1 MKSLIPLVVFS
12 VLSISIVVQEPLNN
26 SLISNIEFPATK
38 FQKKSILF
46 ILSSEIING
55 FCQNNTKKSHQI
67 YHDQDMLSQILDKT
81 SKYCEKVKKV
91 ALSFTCIEIIESKK
105 YVYRKGA
112 TLIINAF
119 GDIPEVHDFD
129 VRNLK
134 LQKIVK
140 DKFIYEY
147 RLVKKDSTLEENRT
161 LLQKNRRKKYKEN
174 AELQIQYKGQFVLYG
189 PVGFLS
195 NYWQKYFNYEIVGE
209 ELLDEKKT
217 IVVEASP
224 SPANKENRNFAKIW
238 IDEEDFSILQIEWQ
252 PQSIADYQRKI
263 QESRRGNLEEK
274 VIWNIK
280 YGVEKNGIKFPSK
293 QLIQRILVDY
303 NWKKKIMEEVSFTYS
318 DYKFFDINSDIKI
331 EPQFPQPSFF
341 VNISLF
347 IKYKTKEAN

>member
-1 MKSLIPLVVFS
+1 MKNPILLVGFIALSICAIAQESLNDSLI
-12 VLSISIVVQEPLNN
+12 NN
-26 SLISNIEFPATK
+26 IKFPANV
-38 FQKKSILF
+38 FQKRSIPF
-46 ILSSEIING
+46 SIGTMIIHG
-55 FCQNNTKKSHQI
+55 FNQNISTKNFQI
-67 YHDQDMLSQILDKT
+67 YHDQDKLSQILDKT

-91 ALSFTCIEIIESKK
+91 ALSFTCTEIIESKK

-129 VRNLK
+129 VRDLK

-174 AELQIQYKGQFVLYG
+174 AELKIQYKGQFVLYG

-195 NYWQKYFNYEIVGE
+195 NYWQEYFDYEIVGE
-209 ELLDEKKT
+209 ELLDKKNT

-224 SPANKENRNFAKIW
+224 NPANKENRNFAKIW

-293 QLIQRILVDY
+293 QLIQRVLVDY
-303 NWKKKIMEEVSFTYS
+303 EWKKKIMEEVSFTYS
-318 DYKFFDINSDIKI
+318 DYKFFDISSDIKI

>member
-12 VLSISIVVQEPLNN
+12 VLSISIIVQEPLNN
-26 SLISNIEFPATK
+26 SLINNIEFSGEV
-38 FQKKSILF
+38 FQKKS
-46 ILSSEIING
+46 SSFFVVSKTING
-55 FCQNNTKKSHQI
+55 FNQNNFPISHQI
-67 YHDQDMLSQILDKT
+67 YHDQDKLGQILDRT
-81 SKYCEKVKKV
+81 SMYCEKVKKV
-91 ALSFTCIEIIESKK
+91 ALSFTCTENIESNK

-129 VRNLK
+129 VRDLK

-174 AELQIQYKGQFVLYG
+174 AELKIQYKGQFVLYG

-195 NYWQKYFNYEIVGE
+195 NYWQKYFDYEIVGE
-209 ELLDEKKT
+209 ELLDKKNT

-224 SPANKENRNFAKIW
+224 NPANKENRNFAKIW
-238 IDEEDFSILQIEWQ
+238 LDEKDFSILQIEWQ
-252 PQSIADYQRKI
+252 PQSIADYQRKM

-280 YGVEKNGIKFPSK
+280 YGVEKNAIKFPSK

-303 NWKKKIMEEVSFTYS
+303 NWKKKIMEEVSFVYS
-318 DYKFFDINSDIKI
+318 DYKFFNTNLDNRK
-331 EPQFPQPSFF
+331 
-341 VNISLF
+341 
-347 IKYKTKEAN
+347 

>member
-1 MKSLIPLVVFS
+1 MKKIMYQVLILPLLFCTVNKQRLEGKF
-12 VLSISIVVQEPLNN
+12 
-26 SLISNIEFPATK
+26 IEDGVEA
-38 FQKKSILF
+38 
-46 ILSSEIING
+46 IINHRATA
-55 FCQNNTKKSHQI
+55 NITVKPNLYIHELNLNSDQI
-67 YHDQDMLSQILDKT
+67 KLKNILEKAAE
-81 SKYCEKVKKV
+81 YCEKVKKV
-91 ALSFTCIEIIESKK
+91 ALSFTCTEIIESKK

-119 GDIPEVHDFD
+119 GDIPEVHDFN
-129 VRNLK
+129 VRDLK

-174 AELQIQYKGQFVLYG
+174 AELKIQYKGQFALYG

-195 NYWQKYFNYEIVGE
+195 NYWQEYFDYEIVGE

-224 SPANKENRNFAKIW
+224 NPANKENRNFAKIW
-238 IDEEDFSILQIEWQ
+238 IDEKDFSILQIEWQ

-331 EPQFPQPSFF
+331 EPQFLQPSFF